1 MEFCE
6 FQSHYAHKHRKTIV
20 KFPLYHVVFY
30 EFRDIFNQ
38 NRIINTKKEQ
48 KICFVQFFLLTL
60 QRIDIQQSESNNHQN
75 KPL

>member
-48 KICFVQFFLLTL
+48 KICLFSFFC
-60 QRIDIQQSESNNHQN
+60 
-75 KPL
+75 

>member
-6 FQSHYAHKHRKTIV
+6 FQSHYAHKHWKTIV

-48 KICFVQFFLLTL
+48 KICLFSFFC
-60 QRIDIQQSESNNHQN
+60 
-75 KPL
+75 